1 MREPLFKP
9 VEFYAS
15 KKTRIPQS
23 LPEKVTSG
31 TQTPPDVTIGA
42 TGIENPV
49 TPDLLRVNTDGK
61 DRLLNQVPTDSDED
75 LVTHLRT
82 KKRNSHL
89 KRKSKKRHD
98 SEDSAS
104 ASTELEDDNYIPE
117 VR

>member
-15 KKTRIPQS
+15 KKTDIVQK
-23 LPEKVTSG
+23 LPGKATSG

-42 TGIENPV
+42 TGIENVV
-49 TPDLLRVNTDGK
+49 TPDLLRGSTDCRDK
-61 DRLLNQVPTDSDED
+61 MFNQKRADDDEE

-82 KKRNSHL
+82 KRRSDRPR
-89 KRKSKKRHD
+89 RKSNKRHD
-98 SEDSAS
+98 SEGSAS
-104 ASTELEDDNYIPE
+104 VSNELEDDNYIPE